1 MNKLIL
7 SLCLFGTAC
16 SFSSSKLV
24 YLPEP
29 VPFSNELCPVTGQ
42 PIDTTIE
49 PMSLGPVKLGFH
61 SRNCKVKFGMM
72 SAAEQRQ
79 KLSAVLK

>member
-1 MNKLIL
+1 MKNIFL
-7 SLCLFGTAC
+7 SLCLVGTAC
-16 SFSSSKLV
+16 SATPKQLV
-24 YLPEP
+24 YTPEP
-29 VPFSNELCPVTGQ
+29 VPFSNELCPVTGE

-49 PMSLGPVKLGFH
+49 PMALGPVKLGFH
-61 SRNCKVKFGMM
+61 SRNCKIKFGKM